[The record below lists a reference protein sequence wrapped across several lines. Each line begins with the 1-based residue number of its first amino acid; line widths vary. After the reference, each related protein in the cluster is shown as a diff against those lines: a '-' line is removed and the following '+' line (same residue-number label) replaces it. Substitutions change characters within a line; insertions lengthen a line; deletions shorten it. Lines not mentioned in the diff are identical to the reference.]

1 MNNGN
6 DSMGITVVTTIPEAH
21 QCDIAVDTNIQ
32 LTFSA
37 DLNRSTLNNCIVV
50 FEDYKGIYNGISS
63 LKKSIDFNI
72 VKGALTY
79 DNRTITFTPEKELQ
93 VDTRYIVVVNNTI
106 KDITGSPMLKKYI
119 FAFST
124 EIAKSFGACEII
136 SPKYGSIN
144 SSIPEIHWKDL
155 KAPSYIVQ
163 ISKSNQF
170 ESLLFESFVVPDK
183 SNTYQ
188 TKDNTVIP
196 QKDKVTDVIYDKN
209 SVEYIG
215 DDEFE
220 FDENG
225 EIVEQEDTYTM
236 VFMIPDILQ
245 KEGVYYIRIKAE
257 GGKWS
262 EVHQFFIKEITDAVV
277 AAEDQSDEL
286 YLDEFLADLEDEIEV
301 LEMFPDNNTILNSL
315 KTNIIYIKIK
325 GKVDESRINLSEC
338 EIVGEPFDEEDDE
351 AYEQGVLSGSWSVV
365 YDDTYDCTYL
375 VFTPVN
381 PDEVP
386 VTENTYTEYS
396 VADLNATI
404 TEETTDTGKL
414 FNIKY
419 TSDIPYTDIDDVI
432 PQPGNWVTINVTP
445 ILGYTTPTQVLVD
458 DMDALVMPIDN
469 MPTFKYNFNEE
480 TNVSSL
486 SLMFSA
492 NKSSYKCT
500 FGWGEE
506 YIDILEVSH
515 SGKLISIEEIV

>member
-21 QCDIAVDTNIQ
+21 QCDIAVDTKIQ

-50 FEDYKGIYNGISS
+50 FEDYKGIYNGVSS
-63 LKKSIDFNI
+63 LKNSIDFNI

-136 SPKYGSIN
+136 SPRYGSIN
-144 SSIPEIHWKDL
+144 SSIPEIHWKDIE
-155 KAPSYIVQ
+155 APSYIVQ

-170 ESLLFESFVVPDK
+170 ESLLFESFVVPDEN
-183 SNTYQ
+183 NTYQ
-188 TKDNTVIP
+188 AKDDMIISQKEKAQIQQSNT
-196 QKDKVTDVIYDKN
+196 T
-209 SVEYIG
+209 VEYIDSI
-215 DDEFE
+215 DDIVSE
-220 FDENG
+220 DETVPN
-225 EIVEQEDTYTM
+225 DKTYK
-236 VFMIPDILQ
+236 VVSMIPDITQ

-262 EVHQFFIKEITDAVV
+262 DVHQFFIKEITDAVV

-301 LEMFPDNNTILNSL
+301 LEMFPDNNSILNSL

-325 GKVDESRINLSEC
+325 GRVDESRINLFEC
-338 EIVGEPFDEEDDE
+338 EVVGEPFDEEDDK
-351 AYEQGVLSGSWSVV
+351 AYEHGSLSGSWSIV

-381 PDEVP
+381 PDE
-386 VTENTYTEYS
+386 
-396 VADLNATI
+396 
-404 TEETTDTGKL
+404 
-414 FNIKY
+414 
-419 TSDIPYTDIDDVI
+419 
-432 PQPGNWVTINVTP
+432 
-445 ILGYTTPTQVLVD
+445 
-458 DMDALVMPIDN
+458 
-469 MPTFKYNFNEE
+469 
-480 TNVSSL
+480 
-486 SLMFSA
+486 
-492 NKSSYKCT
+492 
-500 FGWGEE
+500 
-506 YIDILEVSH
+506 YIDILEEDTSQDETV
-515 SGKLISIEEIV
+515 